1 MRMRS
6 GAHHYSDPDLLAYA
20 DGALSAR
27 AGSRIQ
33 QHLLDCWECRGRL
46 TELER
51 QAHDA
56 ARQLAESGV
65 PPADRIAFAKQ
76 RLQQRMTLIEDALAQ
91 QGTAEPWRPLR
102 GWWFRIL
109 APAAAA
115 ACLIWA
121 VVMLRDRP
129 AQRPA
134 LDARSVLRSVEA
146 GEAAQFATGTARHEK
161 LRLRV
166 RYSGP
171 RQRTSSSVVEAW
183 SDPRQK
189 RFAVTL
195 TADGGDVQAGDW
207 HNGDR
212 GLSLRDGYVRAVSSS
227 SGCGNLG
234 MAECLANGFR
244 SERLERAYL
253 DWLAAQQWRPV
264 AWSRE
269 LSRFAGADG
278 TSLTV
283 ERIANGNG
291 RSYRLR
297 ARRQDQSVTSEILF
311 DVDDGMR
318 PRVQRI
324 RFGSGNAAAEFELTL
339 ISRESVDAARLSPAV
354 FEPPLPEQSRQL
366 NATPRLPDP
375 PVPADGLPTLTD
387 DTLLQVHYLLHR
399 NGSCVRDR
407 IEAGRGSD
415 GRLRL
420 RGFIDSAERGQA
432 LLSALAGLPGVGG
445 DIELLVAPAEAPAE
459 AAGVRRSGDLI
470 FYEGLALAKL
480 AEAYPDD
487 RVARLSH
494 DSVRL
499 LELMVR
505 QHNERLRVLAADL
518 STVIAPAAPP
528 LSGTASDATWQERCF
543 ALFRAASQLD
553 DLLEQY
559 EGDKAATAATARDA
573 GSLVGFLNL
582 RTRDMA
588 AFTAGHFT
596 DSTRP

>member
-20 DGALSAR
+20 DGAVSAR

-46 TELER
+46 TELEK
-51 QAHDA
+51 QAHDI
-56 ARQLAESGV
+56 ARHLAESGV

-76 RLQQRMTLIEDALAQ
+76 RLQHRMTLVEDALAR
-91 QGTAEPWRPLR
+91 QGTAQPWRPVR
-102 GWWFRIL
+102 GWWFRVM
-109 APAAAA
+109 APVAAA
-115 ACLIWA
+115 ACLIGA
-121 VVMLRDRP
+121 VAILRDRP

-134 LDARSVLRSVEA
+134 LDARSVLRTVEA
-146 GEAAQFATGTARHEK
+146 GEAAQFAAPTARHEK

-171 RQRTSSSVVEAW
+171 RQRTTSSVVETW
-183 SDPRQK
+183 SDPRQR

-212 GLSLRDGYVRAVSSS
+212 GVSLRDGNVRAVSSS
-227 SGCGNLG
+227 SGCGDSGL
-234 MAECLANGFR
+234 AECLANGFR

-283 ERIANGNG
+283 ERMPDGNG

-297 ARRQDQSVTSEILF
+297 ARRQAQSVISEISF

-354 FEPPLPEQSRQL
+354 FEPPLSEQSRQL
-366 NATPRLPDP
+366 EAPPRGPGPAVPPDDLP
-375 PVPADGLPTLTD
+375 VLTE

-420 RGFIDSAERGQA
+420 RGFIDSAERRQA
-432 LLSALAGLPGVGG
+432 LLSALAELPGTAG
-445 DIELLVAPAEAPAE
+445 DIDLLVAPAEAAAE
-459 AAGVRRSGDLI
+459 AAGVRRTGDLI
-470 FYEGLALAKL
+470 FFEGLALAKL
-480 AEAYPDD
+480 AETYPDD
-487 RVARLSH
+487 RVARLSP
-494 DSVRL
+494 DSLRL

-505 QHNERLRVLAADL
+505 QHNERLRLLTADL
-518 STVIAPAAPP
+518 SAIIAPAAPP
-528 LSGTASDATWQERCF
+528 PSGVASEATWQERCF
-543 ALFRAASQLD
+543 ALFREASRLDDILEAYDGSRAAS
-553 DLLEQY
+553 
-559 EGDKAATAATARDA
+559 AAAASEA
-573 GSLVGFLNL
+573 GSLVGSLNL

-596 DSTRP
+596 DKARP